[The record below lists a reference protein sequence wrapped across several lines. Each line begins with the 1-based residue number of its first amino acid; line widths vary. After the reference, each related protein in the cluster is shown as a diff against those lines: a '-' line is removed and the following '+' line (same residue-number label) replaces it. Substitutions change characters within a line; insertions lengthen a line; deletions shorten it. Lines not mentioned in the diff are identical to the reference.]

1 MLGDRWKN
9 DRLHGVLIISVFNL
23 GSLSR
28 SRWAMQP
35 LLPTLLLALCAA
47 TPAAFAIPRSLLD
60 PFGPADHKIYYQV
73 RTEDGHAHYSA
84 FRPKHARSAGLR
96 VAVFGTARRG
106 GGGGGLSM
114 ARRLCA
120 PFLCSRYTVS
130 PLSHTIRAFP
140 LPIPHIPSRPFAPR
154 RTPRA
159 RPAHAPHTPPP
170 PPRDR

>member
-1 MLGDRWKN
+1 MISKIRQALSGSAEGNAAPPLDRPACALCGDPRGLRHSSVPLGPFRAGGPQD
-9 DRLHGVLIISVFNL
+9 
-23 GSLSR
+23 
-28 SRWAMQP
+28 
-35 LLPTLLLALCAA
+35 LLPGTHRRRA
-47 TPAAFAIPRSLLD
+47 RSLLGI
-60 PFGPADHKIYYQV
+60 PTEA
-73 RTEDGHAHYSA
+73 RTVC
-84 FRPKHARSAGLR
+84 R
-96 VAVFGTARRG
+96 TAG
-106 GGGGGLSM
+106 GGVWNGAGRGVCVCVCVLSM